1 MDELERQLRS
11 ALTEMAGRVPPS
23 HDAWAEH
30 QRRLARQ
37 KSRRPVLM
45 VAAAAAVVALIAIP
59 VLLLNM
65 RPAQVTAANPSETSA
80 PRSESTRAQ
89 VPEASGSSPK
99 PSYVPSAGETLLTE
113 PVMIEAMQNVGGQFR
128 AKYGYT
134 VRRADNSTLM
144 CLADVTGTSA
154 VINGDKSS
162 VCVAMNAPRAG
173 RVVWLKYN
181 VPSQMG
187 SSLIV
192 FVASHPTDNV
202 LMRTSQ
208 GYYTS
213 AAKVAD
219 GPDFGFFLGYTNN
232 PTAYTARDKA
242 NVTLENG

>member
-65 RPAQVTAANPSETSA
+65 RPAQ
-80 PRSESTRAQ
+80 
-89 VPEASGSSPK
+89 
-99 PSYVPSAGETLLTE
+99 
-113 PVMIEAMQNVGGQFR
+113 
-128 AKYGYT
+128 
-134 VRRADNSTLM
+134 
-144 CLADVTGTSA
+144 LADVTGTSA